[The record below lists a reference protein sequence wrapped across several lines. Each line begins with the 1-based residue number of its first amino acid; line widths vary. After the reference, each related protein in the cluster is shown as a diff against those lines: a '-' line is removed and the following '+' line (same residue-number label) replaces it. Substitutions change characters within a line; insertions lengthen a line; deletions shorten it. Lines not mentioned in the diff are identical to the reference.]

1 MSSPLGHEPVNIQ
14 QTKLL
19 QSNSP
24 TMYSS
29 QIEKS
34 EKENS
39 WDMNI

>member
-1 MSSPLGHEPVNIQ
+1 MSGPLGHKHANIQ
-14 QTKLL
+14 QMKLL

-24 TMYSS
+24 TIYSS